1 MEDFSVDMFFVV
13 RKPDGEEVVRFNGG
27 ILTDETISGI
37 IDDVAVALELNKM
50 GV

>member
-1 MEDFSVDMFFVV
+1 MEDLRVDMFFVV
-13 RKPDGEEVVRFNGG
+13 RNPDGEEVVRFNGG

-37 IDDVAVALELNKM
+37 IADVAEELNRM

>member
-1 MEDFSVDMFFVV
+1 MENLRVDMFFVV

-27 ILTDETISGI
+27 ILTDETISKI
-37 IDDVAVALELNKM
+37 IADIAKELNRM